1 MSVIKHFDMTEAGQK
16 IRVWMF
22 WDTTN
27 TNARHIG
34 TRELIGPNG
43 PVSDDTPGYDINGRP
58 FGPDG
63 PDISVGH
70 NLAGDANAVG
80 DNIVGPR
87 LAEAGGNTE
96 GEA

>member
-63 PDISVGH
+63 PDVSIRH
-70 NLAGDANAVG
+70 DLAGDLNAVG
-80 DNIVGPR
+80 DNIVGTRP
-87 LAEAGGNTE
+87 AEAGGNTE

>member
-58 FGPDG
+58 FGPD
-63 PDISVGH
+63 ISIGH
-70 NLAGDANAVG
+70 DLAGDANAVG

-96 GEA
+96 REA